1 MTAPFKDHF
10 STGSANYAAYRPT
23 YPAQLVDELAALCPG
38 TRLALDCGCGT
49 GQLTV
54 LLAERFER
62 VVGTDASAAQIDK
75 AQARERSRVSRGP
88 GRGQRTGG
96 GQRRPGDGRPGRP
109 LAGPAALLRGSPAC
123 GPRGRHPGPGYL
135 WRIACRRTHGTAG
148 PALLPPG
155 RRPLLACRAAPRGEG
170 YRNLPFP
177 FEERRLPD
185 LAIEVAWTLDELLGY
200 VGTWSAVKEA
210 GKALG
215 QDPGAAFVDEL
226 REAWG
231 DPQTRYRVSWPLTVR
246 AGVIR

>member
-10 STGSANYAAYRPT
+10 STGSANYAAHRPT

-62 VVGTDASAAQIDK
+62 VVGTDASADLVTV
-75 AQARERSRVSRGP
+75 AQAAHWLDLPRFYEEVRRVARADAILALVTYGVLHVDGPMEPLVQHFYHQVVGPYWPAER
-88 GRGQRTGG
+88 
-96 GQRRPGDGRPGRP
+96 
-109 LAGPAALLRGSPAC
+109 
-123 GPRGRHPGPGYL
+123 RHVE
-135 WRIACRRTHGTAG
+135 
-148 PALLPPG
+148 
-155 RRPLLACRAAPRGEG
+155 EG
-170 YRNLPFP
+170 YRSLPFP

>member
-10 STGSANYAAYRPT
+10 STGSANYAAHRPT

-75 AQARERSRVSRGP
+75 AQARERVEYRVALAEDSGLAAASADLVTVAQAAHWLDLPRFYEEVRRVARATPSWPWLPMAYCMSTDPWNRWSSTSTTRSSAPTGLPSGATWRRATAVCRSPSRSV
-88 GRGQRTGG
+88 
-96 GQRRPGDGRPGRP
+96 
-109 LAGPAALLRGSPAC
+109 
-123 GPRGRHPGPGYL
+123 
-135 WRIACRRTHGTAG
+135 ACRTWPSRW
-148 PALLPPG
+148 L
-155 RRPLLACRAAPRGEG
+155 
-170 YRNLPFP
+170 
-177 FEERRLPD
+177 
-185 LAIEVAWTLDELLGY
+185 WTLDELLGY

>member
-10 STGSANYAAYRPT
+10 STGSANYAAHRPT

-75 AQARERSRVSRGP
+75 AQARERVEYRVALAEDSGLAAASADLVTVAQAAHWLDLPRFYEEVRRVARADAILALVTYGVLHVDGP
-88 GRGQRTGG
+88 MEPLVQHFYH
-96 GQRRPGDGRPGRP
+96 QVVDPYWPAERR
-109 LAGPAALLRGSPAC
+109 
-123 GPRGRHPGPGYL
+123 HVE
-135 WRIACRRTHGTAG
+135 
-148 PALLPPG
+148 
-155 RRPLLACRAAPRGEG
+155 EG
-170 YRNLPFP
+170 YRSLPFP

>member
-1 MTAPFKDHF
+1 LAED
-10 STGSANYAAYRPT
+10 SG
-23 YPAQLVDELAALCPG
+23 LAAASADLVTVAQAAHWLDLP
-38 TRLALDCGCGT
+38 RFYEEVRRVARADAILALVTYG
-49 GQLTV
+49 V
-54 LLAERFER
+54 LHVDGPMEPLVQHFYHQVVGPYWPAER
-62 VVGTDASAAQIDK
+62 
-75 AQARERSRVSRGP
+75 
-88 GRGQRTGG
+88 
-96 GQRRPGDGRPGRP
+96 
-109 LAGPAALLRGSPAC
+109 
-123 GPRGRHPGPGYL
+123 RHVE
-135 WRIACRRTHGTAG
+135 
-148 PALLPPG
+148 
-155 RRPLLACRAAPRGEG
+155 EG
-170 YRNLPFP
+170 YRSLPFP

>member
-1 MTAPFKDHF
+1 VLHVDGPMEPLVQHF
-10 STGSANYAAYRPT
+10 YHQVVGPYWP
-23 YPAQLVDELAALCPG
+23 
-38 TRLALDCGCGT
+38 
-49 GQLTV
+49 
-54 LLAERFER
+54 AER
-62 VVGTDASAAQIDK
+62 
-75 AQARERSRVSRGP
+75 
-88 GRGQRTGG
+88 
-96 GQRRPGDGRPGRP
+96 
-109 LAGPAALLRGSPAC
+109 
-123 GPRGRHPGPGYL
+123 RHVE
-135 WRIACRRTHGTAG
+135 
-148 PALLPPG
+148 
-155 RRPLLACRAAPRGEG
+155 EG